1 MASTKE
7 QRAELQKI
15 VKDTEKQMDDLY
27 EKEKAEEMAAKL
39 KLYYDALI
47 GVGFSEGQAWGIM
60 SIVVSAGVKK

>member
-7 QRAELQKI
+7 QRNALKNI
-15 VKDTEKQMDDLY
+15 VIDAEKQIDDLC
-27 EKEKAEEMAAKL
+27 EKEKAEDMAAKL

-60 SIVVSAGVKK
+60 SIIVSAGVKK